1 MMNDLPE
8 STSTVIYGITII
20 FCALLILPCATWLT
34 KYTPGNRSCTSVL
47 ILVPVTG
54 NCNNSTPPQ
63 I

>member
-8 STSTVIYGITII
+8 PTSTVIYGITII

-34 KYTPGNRSCTSVL
+34 KYTPGN
-47 ILVPVTG
+47 
-54 NCNNSTPPQ
+54 CNNSTPPQ